1 MKRLLIILAAVLFT
15 LDVCAQNPKN
25 DNLSRKD
32 KRTRHVELRNGNKNL
47 KKGNYSSAINNYR
60 KSLQADNS
68 NAKAQYNT
76 GIAHWKL
83 KQADSALAQYAKV
96 CENSN
101 ATDEQLEK
109 AHYNAGN
116 IHLHNALQARDKG
129 QYDSKSL
136 QAAIEEYKAALR
148 LNSNNR
154 NAQHNLSIAKQLLRP
169 QEQNSNSQQKQQNQ
183 QNQQNQNQQNQDQQ
197 DKQNQDQQNQDK
209 QNQQNQN
216 NQDQKNQ
223 DQQNKDQ
230 QNQDK
235 QNQKGDNKDQKSEQH
250 RREAEQM
257 LNAMKNNE
265 QKTMQSV
272 RMKEMAKEKRKGN
285 PARIEKDW

>member
-101 ATDEQLEK
+101 ATDEQQEK

-169 QEQNSNSQQKQQNQ
+169 QEQNSNS
-183 QNQQNQNQQNQDQQ
+183 QQNQNQQNQDQQ

>member
-169 QEQNSNSQQKQQNQ
+169 QEQNSNSQQNQNQ
-183 QNQQNQNQQNQDQQ
+183 QNQQNQDQQ

-223 DQQNKDQ
+223 NQQNKDQ

>member
-169 QEQNSNSQQKQQNQ
+169 QEQNSNSQQ
-183 QNQQNQNQQNQDQQ
+183 NQQNQNQQNQDQQ

-209 QNQQNQN
+209 QNQDKQHQQHQN

>member
-101 ATDEQLEK
+101 ATDEQREK

-169 QEQNSNSQQKQQNQ
+169 QEQNSNSQQNQ

>member
-101 ATDEQLEK
+101 ATNEQLEK

-169 QEQNSNSQQKQQNQ
+169 QEQNSNSQQ
-183 QNQQNQNQQNQDQQ
+183 NQQNQNQQNQDQQ
-197 DKQNQDQQNQDK
+197 DKQKQDQQNQDK

-272 RMKEMAKEKRKGN
+272 RMKEMAKEKRKSN

>member
-169 QEQNSNSQQKQQNQ
+169 QEQNSNSQQ
-183 QNQQNQNQQNQDQQ
+183 NQQNQNQQNQDQQ

-209 QNQQNQN
+209 QNQDKQNQQNQN

-223 DQQNKDQ
+223 DHQNKDQ

>member
-169 QEQNSNSQQKQQNQ
+169 QEQNSNSQQ
-183 QNQQNQNQQNQDQQ
+183 NQQNQNQQNKDQQNQ

>member
-169 QEQNSNSQQKQQNQ
+169 QEQNSNSQQ
-183 QNQQNQNQQNQDQQ
+183 NQQNQNQQNQDQQ

-209 QNQQNQN
+209 QNQDKQNQQNQN
-216 NQDQKNQ
+216 NQNQKNQ

>member
-169 QEQNSNSQQKQQNQ
+169 QEQNSNSQQ
-183 QNQQNQNQQNQDQQ
+183 NQQNQNQQNQDQQ
-197 DKQNQDQQNQDK
+197 DKQNQDQQNQDKQNQDK

>member
-25 DNLSRKD
+25 DNLSRRD

-169 QEQNSNSQQKQQNQ
+169 QEQNSNSQQ
-183 QNQQNQNQQNQDQQ
+183 NQQNQNQQNQDQQ

>member
-1 MKRLLIILAAVLFT
+1 MKRLLIVLAAVLFT

-101 ATDEQLEK
+101 ATDEQLGK

-169 QEQNSNSQQKQQNQ
+169 QEQNSNSQQNQ

>member
-101 ATDEQLEK
+101 ATNEQLEK

-169 QEQNSNSQQKQQNQ
+169 QEQNSNSQQ
-183 QNQQNQNQQNQDQQ
+183 NQQNQNQQNQDQQ
-197 DKQNQDQQNQDK
+197 NKQNQNQQNQDK

>member
-169 QEQNSNSQQKQQNQ
+169 QEQNSNSQQ
-183 QNQQNQNQQNQDQQ
+183 NQQNQNQQNQDQQ
-197 DKQNQDQQNQDK
+197 DKQNQNQQNQDK

>member
-169 QEQNSNSQQKQQNQ
+169 QEQNSNSQQNQ

-216 NQDQKNQ
+216 NQNQKNQ

>member
-169 QEQNSNSQQKQQNQ
+169 QEQNSNSQQNQ

>member
-169 QEQNSNSQQKQQNQ
+169 QEQNSNSQQ
-183 QNQQNQNQQNQDQQ
+183 NQQNQNQQNQDQQ
-197 DKQNQDQQNQDK
+197 DKQNQNQQNQDK
-209 QNQQNQN
+209 QDQQNQN

>member
-169 QEQNSNSQQKQQNQ
+169 QEQNSNSQQ
-183 QNQQNQNQQNQDQQ
+183 NQQNQNQQNQ
-197 DKQNQDQQNQDK
+197 QNQDQQNQDK

>member
-15 LDVCAQNPKN
+15 LDLCAQNPKN

-169 QEQNSNSQQKQQNQ
+169 QEQNSNSQQ
-183 QNQQNQNQQNQDQQ
+183 NQQNQNQQNQDQQ

-223 DQQNKDQ
+223 NQQNKDQ

>member
-47 KKGNYSSAINNYR
+47 KKGNYSSAIKNYR

-169 QEQNSNSQQKQQNQ
+169 QEQNSNSQQ
-183 QNQQNQNQQNQDQQ
+183 NQQNQNQQNQDQQ

>member
-15 LDVCAQNPKN
+15 LDLCAQNPKN

-169 QEQNSNSQQKQQNQ
+169 QEQNSNSQQ
-183 QNQQNQNQQNQDQQ
+183 NQQNQNQQNQDQQ
-197 DKQNQDQQNQDK
+197 GKQNQDQQNQDK

-223 DQQNKDQ
+223 NQQNKDQ

>member
-60 KSLQADNS
+60 KSLQADNN

-169 QEQNSNSQQKQQNQ
+169 QEQNSNSQ

>member
-68 NAKAQYNT
+68 NAKAQYNS

-169 QEQNSNSQQKQQNQ
+169 QEQNSNSQQ
-183 QNQQNQNQQNQDQQ
+183 NQQNQN
-197 DKQNQDQQNQDK
+197 
-209 QNQQNQN
+209 
-216 NQDQKNQ
+216 
-223 DQQNKDQ
+223 QQNKDQ

-235 QNQKGDNKDQKSEQH
+235 QNQDKKDNQDKQNSQQQQGGMSQQNVEQVLKAMQDQERATQQKMN
-250 RREAEQM
+250 AEQ
-257 LNAMKNNE
+257 ARQ
-265 QKTMQSV
+265 QKAERARTN
-272 RMKEMAKEKRKGN
+272 RK
-285 PARIEKDW
+285 W

>member
-136 QAAIEEYKAALR
+136 QAAIEEYKSALR

-169 QEQNSNSQQKQQNQ
+169 QEQNSNSQ

-216 NQDQKNQ
+216 NQEQKNQ

>member
-169 QEQNSNSQQKQQNQ
+169 QEQNSNSQQ
-183 QNQQNQNQQNQDQQ
+183 NQQNQNQQNQDQQ

>member
-169 QEQNSNSQQKQQNQ
+169 QEQNSNSQQ
-183 QNQQNQNQQNQDQQ
+183 NQQNQNQQNKDQQ

>member
-47 KKGNYSSAINNYR
+47 KKGNYSSAINNYH

-169 QEQNSNSQQKQQNQ
+169 QEQNSNSQQ
-183 QNQQNQNQQNQDQQ
+183 NQQNQNQQNQDQQ

>member
-169 QEQNSNSQQKQQNQ
+169 QEQNSNSQQ
-183 QNQQNQNQQNQDQQ
+183 NQQNQNQQNQDQQ

-216 NQDQKNQ
+216 NQNQKNQ

>member
-47 KKGNYSSAINNYR
+47 KKRNYSSAINNYR

-169 QEQNSNSQQKQQNQ
+169 QEQNSNSQQ
-183 QNQQNQNQQNQDQQ
+183 NQQNQNQQNQDQQ

>member
-15 LDVCAQNPKN
+15 LDLCAQNPKN

-169 QEQNSNSQQKQQNQ
+169 QEQNSNSQQ
-183 QNQQNQNQQNQDQQ
+183 NQQNQNQQNQDQQ
-197 DKQNQDQQNQDK
+197 GKQNQDQQNQDK